1 MVEWHGHFPRTG
13 SSSPKE
19 EHMSLLKLV
28 TLALFV
34 SANTLLLGVPASAQ
48 SFKFAAINDPAGF
61 NTEARGI
68 NLSGEIAGFYQT
80 DTTCRETVLDTRYMP
95 NCTKHGFTYIN
106 GTYKT
111 VDVPGAI
118 STVVNGLNDYGD
130 LVGTY
135 TTNDGG
141 IYGFLWLHTG
151 TIKQINAPQQGYLAI
166 PMSVNKAL
174 IVVGQWGGGS
184 FRWSNGTFT
193 DLKVASDPGCP
204 NCNGATGIS
213 NGGTIVGYSV
223 KGDSWRGFLKRG
235 TDFDFFPKFENG
247 DSFTDAVNDNADMV
261 GYGAGATI
269 AYLAKN
275 VESNEGTS
283 DVEKSPAYIKFA
295 YPNSSMT
302 IPFGIND
309 KRSIVGGFWDS
320 QGQIEGFMA
329 IYQ

>member
-1 MVEWHGHFPRTG
+1 M
-13 SSSPKE
+13 SQSQ
-19 EHMSLLKLV
+19 MSLV
-28 TLALFV
+28 TIFAFVVAALL
-34 SANTLLLGVPASAQ
+34 TTTASAQ
-48 SFKFAAINDPAGF
+48 TFTFASINVPGGF

-68 NLSGEIAGFYQT
+68 NSSGEIAGFYQT
-80 DTTCRETVLDTRYMP
+80 NTTCTETVLDIRYMSS
-95 NCTKHGFTYIN
+95 CSKHGFTYIN

-193 DLKVASDPGCP
+193 DLKVASDSGCP

-269 AYLAKN
+269 VYLAKK

-283 DVEKSPAYIKFA
+283 DVEKSPA
-295 YPNSSMT
+295 S
-302 IPFGIND
+302 
-309 KRSIVGGFWDS
+309 
-320 QGQIEGFMA
+320 
-329 IYQ
+329 